1 MKYLPLSGIGWVS
14 PPSAALSNTAFAS
27 SLVIKNGESNI
38 TVFALGFY
46 EKQWKSCLKLLKL
59 KGDDTHLDI
68 SSLVISLWSKDFQ
81 NWWVS
86 LIFSTANAAFLTSP
100 SNANSFSGFPSGIL

>member
-27 SLVIKNGESNI
+27 SLVIKNGESNT

-46 EKQWKSCLKLLKL
+46 EKKKMKKLFK
-59 KGDDTHLDI
+59 I
-68 SSLVISLWSKDFQ
+68 AEI
-81 NWWVS
+81 
-86 LIFSTANAAFLTSP
+86 
-100 SNANSFSGFPSGIL
+100 